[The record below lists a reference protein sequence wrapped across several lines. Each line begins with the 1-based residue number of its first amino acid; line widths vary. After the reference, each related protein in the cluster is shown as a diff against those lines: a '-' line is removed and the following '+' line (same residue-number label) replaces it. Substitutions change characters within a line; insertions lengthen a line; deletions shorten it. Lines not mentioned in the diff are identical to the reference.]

1 MTKKVKHSII
11 GYNLERSKKIDIH
24 NMKTEE
30 LLSIIENF
38 NNTSLKVY
46 KIPVKDGILKISVE
60 NNIPKITYL
69 TEKQVLINHK
79 SNNCLELITI

>member
-1 MTKKVKHSII
+1 M
-11 GYNLERSKKIDIH
+11 DIH
-24 NMKTEE
+24 MLKNKE
-30 LLSIIENF
+30 LQSIIENF
-38 NNTSLKVY
+38 NNTSLEVY
-46 KIPVKDGILKISVE
+46 KIPVKDGILKINVE

>member
-1 MTKKVKHSII
+1 M
-11 GYNLERSKKIDIH
+11 DIH
-24 NMKTEE
+24 MLKNKE
-30 LLSIIENF
+30 LQSIIENF
-38 NNTSLKVY
+38 DNTSLEIY

>member
-1 MTKKVKHSII
+1 M
-11 GYNLERSKKIDIH
+11 DIH
-24 NMKTEE
+24 MLKNKE
-30 LLSIIENF
+30 LQSIIENF
-38 NNTSLKVY
+38 DSTSLEVY

>member
-1 MTKKVKHSII
+1 M
-11 GYNLERSKKIDIH
+11 DIH
-24 NMKTEE
+24 NMNEKEI
-30 LLSIIENF
+30 LNMLENF
-38 NNTSLKVY
+38 NNTSLEVY

>member
-1 MTKKVKHSII
+1 M
-11 GYNLERSKKIDIH
+11 DIH
-24 NMKTEE
+24 MLKNKE
-30 LLSIIENF
+30 LQSIIENF
-38 NNTSLKVY
+38 DNTSLEVY
-46 KIPVKDGILKISVE
+46 KIPVKDRILKINVE

>member
-1 MTKKVKHSII
+1 M
-11 GYNLERSKKIDIH
+11 DIH
-24 NMKTEE
+24 NMNKKEI
-30 LLSIIENF
+30 LNMLENF
-38 NNTSLKVY
+38 SNTSLEVY
-46 KIPVKDGILKISVE
+46 KMPVKDGILKISVE